1 MDLKQ
6 VPEVPEVL
14 VGCYLE
20 DRMSRI
26 RTRNRMAMAM
36 AGVEV
41 EVVRAVYR
49 IRLGLTGSWGY
60 CITI

>member
-20 DRMSRI
+20 DHMSRI
-26 RTRNRMAMAM
+26 RTRNRMGM
-36 AGVEV
+36 VEVAV

-49 IRLGLTGSWGY
+49 IRFGLTVLGDFV
-60 CITI
+60 